1 MLIRT
6 RPVKLHIGMGLSCGA
21 ESFSERIQGNYG
33 LLGAHFA
40 PKDLLFLMTEPP
52 EAAESPAGMTV
63 LVDQSGRQDTWN
75 VTMDVMNNV
84 VNRILLDGSER
95 FTYQDQVYITTVLNR
110 LGVTDTERFMTQV
123 RQLRTESESTANLLA
138 LYREELT
145 HLQEQQEAESRRP
158 GPPARAEEGESPAAP
173 APDVELS
180 LTILRRL
187 DAVGSFQRLYDL
199 RRSWFRP
206 ANYFQRNELQLSEQL
221 RFGGSVSLEETK
233 RQVFQNAWLS
243 LVHRRDGGRTEE
255 PPTAGGEPG
264 LSQTAV
270 TLPGTV
276 ERITALPAPERPP
289 LAGEVSPEE
298 AKEQVIQNT
307 WLSLVH
313 RQDGERTEEPPTAGG
328 EPGPS
333 RTAVTLPGTVERVT
347 ALPSSERSFS
357 SSVFLEEAGRQVFRN
372 VRLSLIHHLNRYELE
387 EAPGMGGEP
396 PLSQAA
402 AAALSGAVD
411 NVVVQILNRP
421 ELRRNQWL
429 RLENAL
435 WQSGANSLARFTL
448 YHEAPPPAAPAS
460 LSWSEENAWRRYAGE
475 LREYQ
480 TLRQYLYPRTVET
493 TVPPALPGEASLT
506 FLPVAGEETEELPV
520 KTREPRGGEMV
531 RRDVLRE
538 TDTLETAR
546 ERLERVLK
554 TEDRLSVSER
564 TERESPA
571 LRHVERTETADRFR
585 ESVLETDMRQRELRR
600 LERTLRERKIW
611 PPAASVRERALRLE
625 REILR
630 QESLRTETPAAEE
643 RFYVPAPA
651 GEAEAWTPP
660 RLERREARSVP
671 PLTLTAREAET
682 LAPELL
688 EEAIR
693 QIDRQN
699 RTILKALPPEGR
711 ESAPAR
717 LPAPDFRRTLKES
730 LRSLSEPEALLREIT
745 EKRRIA
751 EAAPPALTHREEM
764 LLRQLP
770 AEERKTYEAV
780 LAYGKDPEGG
790 FAQGVLRPGSL
801 GELYGA
807 IRQAERPA
815 AELTH
820 PAASEAAEAEQITE
834 RVETVLERFLGQPP
848 RQERRAEPHAPPPAV
863 KIIHKTAPEE
873 LAEEDRTEQRR
884 THTTVQTDSRREEVR
899 RHEERQ
905 VDVRR
910 QERTLVSET
919 AEDITALVNRT
930 LAGQMKSISEQVY
943 RQMEKRLQMERSR
956 RGRL

>member
-21 ESFSERIQGNYG
+21 ESFSERVQGNYG

-75 VTMDVMNNV
+75 VTMDVVNNV

-145 HLQEQQEAESRRP
+145 HLQEQQEAESPRP
-158 GPPARAEEGESPAAP
+158 GPPARAEEGEAQAVP

-255 PPTAGGEPG
+255 PSAAG
-264 LSQTAV
+264 
-270 TLPGTV
+270 
-276 ERITALPAPERPP
+276 R
-289 LAGEVSPEE
+289 
-298 AKEQVIQNT
+298 
-307 WLSLVH
+307 
-313 RQDGERTEEPPTAGG
+313 

-333 RTAVTLPGTVERVT
+333 QTAVTLPGTVERVT
-347 ALPSSERSFS
+347 AFPSSERSFS
-357 SSVFLEEAGRQVFRN
+357 SGIFLEEAGRQVFRN

-387 EAPGMGGEP
+387 EAHGMGGEP

-460 LSWSEENAWRRYAGE
+460 LSRSEENAWHRYAGE

-493 TVPPALPGEASLT
+493 VVPPALPGEASLT
-506 FLPVAGEETEELPV
+506 FLPAAGEETEELPV

-571 LRHVERTETADRFR
+571 LRHVERTETAERFR

-611 PPAASVRERALRLE
+611 SPAASVRERALRLE

-699 RTILKALPPEGR
+699 RTILKALPPEDR

-873 LAEEDRTEQRR
+873 LAEEDRAEQRR
-884 THTTVQTDSRREEVR
+884 THTTVRTDSRREEVR

>member
-75 VTMDVMNNV
+75 VTMDVVNNV

-145 HLQEQQEAESRRP
+145 HLQEQQEAESPRP
-158 GPPARAEEGESPAAP
+158 GPPARAEEGGSPAVP

-206 ANYFQRNELQLSEQL
+206 ANYFQRNELQMSEQL

-255 PPTAGGEPG
+255 PSA
-264 LSQTAV
+264 
-270 TLPGTV
+270 
-276 ERITALPAPERPP
+276 
-289 LAGEVSPEE
+289 
-298 AKEQVIQNT
+298 
-307 WLSLVH
+307 
-313 RQDGERTEEPPTAGG
+313 AGG

-333 RTAVTLPGTVERVT
+333 RTAATLPGTVERVT
-347 ALPSSERSFS
+347 AFPSSERSFS
-357 SSVFLEEAGRQVFRN
+357 SSIFLEEAGRQVFRN

-460 LSWSEENAWRRYAGE
+460 LSWSEENAWHRYAGE
-475 LREYQ
+475 LREYE

-493 TVPPALPGEASLT
+493 AVPPALPGEASLT
-506 FLPVAGEETEELPV
+506 FLPAAGEETEELPV
-520 KTREPRGGEMV
+520 KPREPREGEMV

-643 RFYVPAPA
+643 RFYAPAPA

-699 RTILKALPPEGR
+699 RTILKALPPEDR

-717 LPAPDFRRTLKES
+717 LPVPDFRRTLKES

-905 VDVRR
+905 VDVKR

-930 LAGQMKSISEQVY
+930 LAGQMKSISDQVY